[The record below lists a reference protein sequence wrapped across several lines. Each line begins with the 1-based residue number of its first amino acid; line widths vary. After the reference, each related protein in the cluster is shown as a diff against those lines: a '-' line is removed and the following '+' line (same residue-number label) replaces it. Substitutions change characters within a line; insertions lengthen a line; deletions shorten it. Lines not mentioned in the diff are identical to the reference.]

1 MCAPKPPKMP
11 PVVQRDPVAEQA
23 KAQAEAQTKA
33 NAETAAKRR
42 KRAMSGGGMA
52 ATALRAANMGAGNDS
67 RSLLQPSAEAMK

>member
-1 MCAPKPPKMP
+1 MCGAKPQKMP
-11 PVVQRDPVAEQA
+11 PVVERDPVAEQA

-52 ATALRAANMGAGNDS
+52 ATALRAANLGGGNDS
-67 RSLLQPSAEAMK
+67 RSLFRPGAEAMK